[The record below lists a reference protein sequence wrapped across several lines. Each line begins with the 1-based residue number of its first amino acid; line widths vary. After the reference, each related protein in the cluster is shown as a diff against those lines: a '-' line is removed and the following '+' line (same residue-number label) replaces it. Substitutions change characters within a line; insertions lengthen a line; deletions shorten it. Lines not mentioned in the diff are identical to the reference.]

1 MLIFLTLFLQ
11 VIVYIL
17 IIINL
22 IESFIYGLL
31 ATGIMLAINKV
42 VITIF
47 LKAKQTGV
55 GLMYGSMAAKLL
67 FLSIFTLVIET
78 DLQKPVIYCS
88 IILIGIIY
96 SNLNTILKLK

>member
-1 MLIFLTLFLQ
+1 M
-11 VIVYIL
+11 
-17 IIINL
+17 
-22 IESFIYGLL
+22 IESFVYGLL

-47 LKAKQTGV
+47 LKSKQSGI
-55 GLMYGSMAAKLL
+55 GLIYGSMAAKLL
-67 FLSIFTLVIET
+67 FLSVFTLVIEN
-78 DLQKPVIYCS
+78 DLQKPIIYCS

>member
-1 MLIFLTLFLQ
+1 M
-11 VIVYIL
+11 
-17 IIINL
+17 
-22 IESFIYGLL
+22 IESFVYGLL

-47 LKAKQTGV
+47 LKSKQSGI

-67 FLSIFTLVIET
+67 FLSVFTLVIED
-78 DLQKPVIYCS
+78 DLQKPIVYCS

>member
-1 MLIFLTLFLQ
+1 M
-11 VIVYIL
+11 
-17 IIINL
+17 
-22 IESFIYGLL
+22 IESFVYGLL

-47 LKAKQTGV
+47 LKSKQSGI
-55 GLMYGSMAAKLL
+55 GLIYGSMAAKLL
-67 FLSIFTLVIET
+67 FLSIFTLLIEE
-78 DLQKPVIYCS
+78 DLQKPIIYCS

>member
-1 MLIFLTLFLQ
+1 M
-11 VIVYIL
+11 
-17 IIINL
+17 
-22 IESFIYGLL
+22 IESFVYGLL

-47 LKAKQTGV
+47 LKSKQSGI

-67 FLSIFTLVIET
+67 FLSVFTLVIEN
-78 DLQKPVIYCS
+78 DLQKPIIYCS

-96 SNLNTILKLK
+96 SNLNTIVKLK

>member
-1 MLIFLTLFLQ
+1 M
-11 VIVYIL
+11 
-17 IIINL
+17 
-22 IESFIYGLL
+22 IESFVYGLL

-47 LKAKQTGV
+47 LKSKQSGI
-55 GLMYGSMAAKLL
+55 GLIYGSMAAKLL
-67 FLSIFTLVIET
+67 LLSVFTLVIED
-78 DLQKPVIYCS
+78 DLQKPIVYCS

>member
-1 MLIFLTLFLQ
+1 M
-11 VIVYIL
+11 
-17 IIINL
+17 
-22 IESFIYGLL
+22 IESFVYGLL
-31 ATGIMLAINKV
+31 ATSIMLAINKV

-47 LKAKQTGV
+47 LKSKQTGI

-67 FLSIFTLVIET
+67 FLSIFTLVIED
-78 DLQKPVIYCS
+78 DLQNAVVYCS

>member
-1 MLIFLTLFLQ
+1 M
-11 VIVYIL
+11 
-17 IIINL
+17 
-22 IESFIYGLL
+22 IESFVYGLL

-47 LKAKQTGV
+47 LKVKQSGIS
-55 GLMYGSMAAKLL
+55 LIYGSMAAKLL
-67 FLSIFTLVIET
+67 FLSIFTLIVEDYLENNI
-78 DLQKPVIYCS
+78 IYCS